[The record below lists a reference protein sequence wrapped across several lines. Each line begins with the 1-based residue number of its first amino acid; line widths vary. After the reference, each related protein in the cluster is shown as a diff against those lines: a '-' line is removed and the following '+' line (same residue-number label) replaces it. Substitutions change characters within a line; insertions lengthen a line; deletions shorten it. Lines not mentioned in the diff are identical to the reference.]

1 LQRKQLD
8 DLYYKSD
15 QDLLETIMPETN
27 EDIQFMVGEFMDN
40 PSHVTSFSLLQLAA
54 SSKIKDQSIKK
65 KNNVFGCNLRIFL
78 WRTDSARIFGRT
90 S

>member
-27 EDIQFMVGEFMDN
+27 EDIQFMVGELMDN

-54 SSKIKDQSIKK
+54 S
-65 KNNVFGCNLRIFL
+65 
-78 WRTDSARIFGRT
+78 
-90 S
+90 